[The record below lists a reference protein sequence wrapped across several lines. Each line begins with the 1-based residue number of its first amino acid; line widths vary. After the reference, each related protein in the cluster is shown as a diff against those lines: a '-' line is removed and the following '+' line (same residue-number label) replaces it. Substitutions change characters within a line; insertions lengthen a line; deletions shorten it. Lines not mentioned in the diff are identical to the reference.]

1 MNLQRICTVFFSPT
15 GETERTARI
24 LAHALAQTLHL
35 EQMQIDLTPA
45 AARKQHYDFS
55 PNELVIVASPVYAG
69 RIPNKIAPDFA
80 AHLHGDHTPV
90 IPLTVFGNR
99 SPGDSLRELALL
111 LEANGFVTMAAAS
124 TVSRHAFSDA
134 VGAGRPGHNDWIEL
148 ECFAQKIAARLNAL
162 TPTPLAFDR
171 DTPIAPYY
179 TPLKEDGTPAKFLK
193 ATPQRTADCTAC
205 GACATLCPMGS
216 IDPETFDVD
225 GICIKCQACVRGC
238 PHHARVFTDE
248 AFLSHV
254 RMLEQNYT
262 SQAKNQ
268 FYV

>member
-15 GETERTARI
+15 GGTERTARI
-24 LAHALAQTLHL
+24 LADALAQTLHL
-35 EQMQIDLTPA
+35 EQMQIDFTLIA
-45 AARKQHYDFS
+45 SRKQHYDFLQ
-55 PNELVIVASPVYAG
+55 NELVIVASPVYAG
-69 RIPNKIAPDFA
+69 RLPNKIVPDFA

-134 VGAGRPGHNDWIEL
+134 VGAGRPDHNDRVEL
-148 ECFAQKIAARLNAL
+148 ECFAQKIAALLKNP
-162 TPTPLAFDR
+162 TPTSLAFDR

-193 ATPQRTADCTAC
+193 ATPQRTVDCTAC
-205 GACATLCPMGS
+205 GACAAFCPMGS
-216 IDPETFDVD
+216 INQKTFDVD

-254 RMLEQNYT
+254 QMLEQNY
-262 SQAKNQ
+262 SKQSKNQ

>member
-15 GETERTARI
+15 GGTKRTARI
-24 LAHALAQTLHL
+24 LADALAQTLHL
-35 EQMQIDLTPA
+35 EQMQIDLTLTA
-45 AARKQHYDFS
+45 SRKQHYDFS
-55 PNELVIVASPVYAG
+55 QNELVIVASPVYAG
-69 RIPNKIAPDFA
+69 RLPNKIVPDFA

-134 VGAGRPGHNDWIEL
+134 VGAGRPDHNDRAEL
-148 ECFAQKIAARLNAL
+148 ECFAQKIAVRLNS
-162 TPTPLAFDR
+162 TIPTPLAFDR
-171 DTPIAPYY
+171 NTPIAPYY

-193 ATPQRTADCTAC
+193 ATPQRTADCTSC
-205 GACATLCPMGS
+205 GACSTLCPMGS
-216 IDPETFDVD
+216 INPETLDVD

-254 RMLEQNYT
+254 RMLEENYRVP
-262 SQAKNQ
+262 AKNY
-268 FYV
+268 FLI